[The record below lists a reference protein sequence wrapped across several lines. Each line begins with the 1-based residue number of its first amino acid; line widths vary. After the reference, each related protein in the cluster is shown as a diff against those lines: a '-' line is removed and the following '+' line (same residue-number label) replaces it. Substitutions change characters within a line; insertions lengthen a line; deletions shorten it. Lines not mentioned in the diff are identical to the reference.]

1 MKFSKSGLAKMA
13 GPASLSVLICGLA
26 SQVQAQAV
34 SSSRVQ
40 PLSGNPN
47 GVIDFANA
55 KPMPLPRID
64 KAPAPG
70 APRAPSAAKK
80 SSVGVVPG
88 SDSGDG
94 QTSPIQLAPA
104 KSSLKAV
111 TPSLGVTQ
119 ANGVTSQAN
128 GQAAPYHPYTIAQ
141 ASALKDKTQNS
152 FPYRA
157 AGKLFFLDN
166 GQTFVC
172 SASLIKSGL
181 LVTAAHCVANFGT
194 GQYYSDWVYV
204 PAYDNGKAPYGK
216 WKGVQAFALPSYV
229 NGSDSCA
236 TPGVVCENDVAV
248 ITLYKGRSLPG
259 KRTGWLGYA
268 YGGFGVNPSG
278 QAHITQLGYPVGL
291 DKGAVMERGDS
302 QSYIDPANSN
312 NTIIGSNMDGGS
324 SGGPWILNFG
334 IGPTFTGEDAG
345 VDPDPNTVVGVTSW
359 GYTVTSP
366 KEQGASPFTSNNI
379 VNLVNAACAASP
391 LVC

>member
-1 MKFSKSGLAKMA
+1 
-13 GPASLSVLICGLA
+13 
-26 SQVQAQAV
+26 
-34 SSSRVQ
+34 
-40 PLSGNPN
+40 
-47 GVIDFANA
+47 
-55 KPMPLPRID
+55 MPLPRID
-64 KAPAPG
+64 KAPVAG
-70 APRAPSAAKK
+70 APRAPSSAKK

-94 QTSPIQLAPA
+94 QTSPIQLAPS
-104 KSSLKAV
+104 KSSAKAA
-111 TPSLGVTQ
+111 TPST
-119 ANGVTSQAN
+119 GVTSQAY
-128 GQAAPYHPYTIAQ
+128 GQAAPNHPYTIAQ
-141 ASALKDKTQNS
+141 ASALKDNTQKS
-152 FPYRA
+152 YPYRA
-157 AGKLFFLDN
+157 TGKLFFLNN

-268 YGGFGVNPSG
+268 YGGFSMNASG

-302 QSYIDPANSN
+302 QSYIDPANSD

-324 SGGPWILNFG
+324 SGGPWIVNFG
-334 IGPTFTGEDAG
+334 ISPTFTGEDAG
-345 VDPDPNTVVGVTSW
+345 VDPDPNVVVGVTSW
-359 GYTVTSP
+359 GYTITTP

-379 VNLVNAACAASP
+379 LNLVNAACAASP